1 MGQFYKQAYQ
11 PFFEQVQDT
20 SDAQSKQVGSKGWQF
35 STVEQSLAAF
45 CQAEFGNMTQ
55 KMGNKEK
62 TEFIELLKVLVM
74 AHRVNRDD
82 EFLQQTI
89 VPFATVRDTM
99 YKYSQKAKNTF
110 FAQAAYSFLFL
121 WFAKSAKG
129 KNFAN
134 EKFAENTDPRHSERM
149 VREVENLAT
158 EARNSLQASK
168 SKLAIKLATFL
179 QDQSI

>member
-1 MGQFYKQAYQ
+1 
-11 PFFEQVQDT
+11 
-20 SDAQSKQVGSKGWQF
+20 
-35 STVEQSLAAF
+35 
-45 CQAEFGNMTQ
+45 
-55 KMGNKEK
+55 
-62 TEFIELLKVLVM
+62 
-74 AHRVNRDD
+74 
-82 EFLQQTI
+82 
-89 VPFATVRDTM
+89 M
-99 YKYSQKAKNTF
+99 YKYSQKAKNNF

-129 KNFAN
+129 IEFAN

-158 EARNSLQASK
+158 EAKNSLQASK